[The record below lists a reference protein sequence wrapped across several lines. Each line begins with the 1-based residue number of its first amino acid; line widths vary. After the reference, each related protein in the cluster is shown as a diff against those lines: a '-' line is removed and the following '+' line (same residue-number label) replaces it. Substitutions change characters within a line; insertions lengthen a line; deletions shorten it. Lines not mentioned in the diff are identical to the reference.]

1 MGSLD
6 EEDVPSNPSV
16 VVEDFSLPPIKMG
29 SLDDEDV
36 PSKSAGGVKDCSL
49 SPIKIK
55 LPTLLLNIQNNS
67 NNNSLTNNS
76 SEDHNK
82 SFSKKNTNTP
92 NGDTVFKTPL
102 RPLRPSRASFATRSA
117 TKLKKSELK
126 SPWSTQQCNGSS
138 KRIERGSISEDRPK
152 NPLSS
157 VLEDTDCSNV
167 VRRIKSVEDLH
178 KSEEDDN
185 PKVLASAD
193 DSSPPALNSKVK
205 TDVKVANGSIEFGIS
220 YFREILGTEFRRL
233 TSMCDAW
240 DKKLKTHMSLMSD
253 DIQGEILS
261 VCGQARLII
270 AERFP
275 QFSVLVDNCEYKLGE
290 RPTKCRDLKG
300 FWDMIYSQVKDV
312 DEKFSRLS
320 DLERKG
326 WTEQEPVQVK
336 RKPVARKLSSVSTN
350 KPAGKSSSVLAAFIA
365 ARRKEKV
372 ESGGCSVLLRGKSLE
387 EYSKE
392 TNCSS
397 ATKRSNIKEMIAKKR
412 EQLAREKKSPADCAV
427 ESLEVPKNKIISR
440 SPVEKTFEGGFFSI
454 KSPVPNRTSLD
465 VKLSKTKSTDKSVKS
480 SGDRLRCSVLSSS
493 GRRVS
498 GLVSPYLSQVARRA
512 AAMHREGEDDNKT
525 PHNEMKDSRR
535 STLFDD
541 LAEDHHPSVTGE
553 APSVL
558 TPLPLDMRYF
568 APTTPLAPPAAANW
582 SSSSEET
589 EKEAERAKEVR
600 LTPLECSRNT
610 GTSKGGGSMGTPNTP
625 HTKSGKKLTYER
637 ENCSS
642 SSSPGLRRARV
653 SLLPLIS
660 DVRASTDA
668 FEEDR

>member
-1 MGSLD
+1 
-6 EEDVPSNPSV
+6 
-16 VVEDFSLPPIKMG
+16 MG

-76 SEDHNK
+76 SEDLNK
-82 SFSKKNTNTP
+82 SFSKMNTNTP
-92 NGDTVFKTPL
+92 NGDIVFKTPL
-102 RPLRPSRASFATRSA
+102 RPSRASLATRSS
-117 TKLKKSELK
+117 TKLKKSEPKL
-126 SPWSTQQCNGSS
+126 PWSTQQCNGSS

-157 VLEDTDCSNV
+157 VFEDTDCSNI

-240 DKKLKTHMSLMSD
+240 DKNLKTNMSLMSD

-300 FWDMIYSQVKDV
+300 FWDMIYSQVQDV
-312 DEKFSRLS
+312 DKKFSRLS
-320 DLERKG
+320 DLERNG
-326 WTEQEPVQVK
+326 WREQEPVPVK
-336 RKPVARKLSSVSTN
+336 RKPVARKLSSASTK
-350 KPAGKSSSVLAAFIA
+350 KPAVKSSSVLAAFIA

-372 ESGGCSVLLRGKSLE
+372 ESGGCSVLLMVDSLE
-387 EYSKE
+387 EY
-392 TNCSS
+392 NCSS

-427 ESLEVPKNKIISR
+427 ESLEVPKNKVISR
-440 SPVEKTFEGGFFSI
+440 SPVERTFEGGFFSI
-454 KSPVPNRTSLD
+454 KSPVPIRTSLD
-465 VKLSKTKSTDKSVKS
+465 VKLSKTKSTDKSAKS
-480 SGDRLRCSVLSSS
+480 SGDRLRLSVLSSS
-493 GRRVS
+493 GRRIS

-512 AAMHREGEDDNKT
+512 AAMHREGEDDNET
-525 PHNEMKDSRR
+525 PRDEMKDSRR
-535 STLFDD
+535 SSLFDD
-541 LAEDHHPSVTGE
+541 LVEDHHQSVPGE
-553 APSVL
+553 AAASVL

-637 ENCSS
+637 ANCSS

-653 SLLPLIS
+653 SLLPVTSELG
-660 DVRASTDA
+660 VSTKA
-668 FEEDR
+668 LEEDS

>member
-1 MGSLD
+1 MGSLE
-6 EEDVPSNPSV
+6 EEDVPSNPP
-16 VVEDFSLPPIKMG
+16 VVEDFSHPHVKKG

-55 LPTLLLNIQNNS
+55 LPTLRLNILNNS

-76 SEDHNK
+76 SEDLNK

-92 NGDTVFKTPL
+92 NDDTIFKT
-102 RPLRPSRASFATRSA
+102 PLRPSRASFATRSS
-117 TKLKKSELK
+117 TKLKKSEPK

-157 VLEDTDCSNV
+157 VFEDTDCSNI

-178 KSEEDDN
+178 KSEDHN

-193 DSSPPALNSKVK
+193 SSPPASISKVK

-220 YFREILGTEFRRL
+220 YFREILGNEFRRL

-240 DKKLKTHMSLMSD
+240 DKKLKTNMSLMSD

-275 QFSVLVDNCEYKLGE
+275 QFSGLVDNCEYKLGE

-300 FWDMIYSQVKDV
+300 FWDMIYSQVQDV
-312 DEKFSRLS
+312 DKKFSRLS
-320 DLERKG
+320 DLERNG
-326 WTEQEPVQVK
+326 WTEQEPAPVK

-372 ESGGCSVLLRGKSLE
+372 ESGGCSVLLGWMSLE

-392 TNCSS
+392 TICSS

-412 EQLAREKKSPADCAV
+412 EQLAREKKSPAECAV
-427 ESLEVPKNKIISR
+427 ETSLQVPKNKVISK

-465 VKLSKTKSTDKSVKS
+465 VKLSKTKSTDKSTKS
-480 SGDRLRCSVLSSS
+480 SGDRLRFSVLSSS
-493 GRRVS
+493 GRRIS

-512 AAMHREGEDDNKT
+512 AAMHREGEYE
-525 PHNEMKDSRR
+525 NEMKDSRR
-535 STLFDD
+535 SALFDD
-541 LAEDHHPSVTGE
+541 LVEDHEQSVTGAVSE
-553 APSVL
+553 SIL
-558 TPLPLDMRYF
+558 TPLPLDMQYF

-589 EKEAERAKEVR
+589 EKEAERTKEVR
-600 LTPLECSRNT
+600 LTPIECFGNT
-610 GTSKGGGSMGTPNTP
+610 STTTRGGSMGTPNTP

>member
-117 TKLKKSELK
+117 TKLKKSEPK

-157 VLEDTDCSNV
+157 VFEDTDCSNI

-372 ESGGCSVLLRGKSLE
+372 ESGGCSVLLMVDSLE
-387 EYSKE
+387 EY
-392 TNCSS
+392 NCSS
-397 ATKRSNIKEMIAKKR
+397 STKRSNIKEMIARKR

-427 ESLEVPKNKIISR
+427 ETSLQVPKNKVISK

-465 VKLSKTKSTDKSVKS
+465 VKLSKTKSTDKSTKS
-480 SGDRLRCSVLSSS
+480 SGDRLRLSVLSSS
-493 GRRVS
+493 GRRIS

-512 AAMHREGEDDNKT
+512 AAMHREGEYE
-525 PHNEMKDSRR
+525 NEMKDSRR
-535 STLFDD
+535 SALFDD
-541 LAEDHHPSVTGE
+541 LVEDHEQSVTGAVSE
-553 APSVL
+553 SIL
-558 TPLPLDMRYF
+558 TPLPLDMQYF
-568 APTTPLAPPAAANW
+568 APTTPLAPPAAASW

-589 EKEAERAKEVR
+589 EKEAERTKEVR
-600 LTPLECSRNT
+600 LTPIECFGNT
-610 GTSKGGGSMGTPNTP
+610 STTTRGGSMGTPNTP

-642 SSSPGLRRARV
+642 SSSPGLRRAMV

-660 DVRASTDA
+660 DLGVLTEV
-668 FEEDR
+668 FEEDS

>member
-1 MGSLD
+1 
-6 EEDVPSNPSV
+6 
-16 VVEDFSLPPIKMG
+16 MG

-36 PSKSAGGVKDCSL
+36 PSKSAGRVKDCSM

-55 LPTLLLNIQNNS
+55 LPTSLLNVQNIS
-67 NNNSLTNNS
+67 NNNSSLTNNS
-76 SEDHNK
+76 SEDLNR

-92 NGDTVFKTPL
+92 NDETVFKT
-102 RPLRPSRASFATRSA
+102 PLRPSRASFATMSA
-117 TKLKKSELK
+117 TKLKKSEPKL
-126 SPWSTQQCNGSS
+126 PWSTQQCNGSS

-157 VLEDTDCSNV
+157 VFEDTDCSNI

-205 TDVKVANGSIEFGIS
+205 TDVKVADGSIEFGIS

-240 DKKLKTHMSLMSD
+240 DKNLKTNMSLMSD

-300 FWDMIYSQVKDV
+300 FWDMIYSQVQDV
-312 DEKFSRLS
+312 DKKFSRLS
-320 DLERKG
+320 DLERNG
-326 WTEQEPVQVK
+326 WREQEPVPVK

-372 ESGGCSVLLRGKSLE
+372 ESGGCSVLLGWMSLE

-392 TNCSS
+392 TICSS

-427 ESLEVPKNKIISR
+427 ESLEVPKNKVISR
-440 SPVEKTFEGGFFSI
+440 SPVERTFEGGFFSI
-454 KSPVPNRTSLD
+454 KSPVPIRTSLD
-465 VKLSKTKSTDKSVKS
+465 VKLSKTKSTDKSAKS
-480 SGDRLRCSVLSSS
+480 SGDRLRLSVLSSS
-493 GRRVS
+493 GRRIS

-512 AAMHREGEDDNKT
+512 AAMHREGEDDNET
-525 PHNEMKDSRR
+525 PRDEMKDSRR
-535 STLFDD
+535 SSLFDD
-541 LAEDHHPSVTGE
+541 LVEDHHQSVPGE
-553 APSVL
+553 AAASVL

-653 SLLPLIS
+653 SLLPLSS
-660 DVRASTDA
+660 DVGVSTDV
-668 FEEDR
+668 FEEDC